1 MRTIGLSSIYPEAYN
16 ESDCHTTFSNLESL
30 LLLPY
35 PPKSEMIPGTVI
47 THLWFHRRTLLS
59 HSDNSFHHDTELKFS
74 LAYGNTISPK
84 VATPKATNTASM
96 HKTKEGKK
104 KKKKKEKRRKKR
116 AKQEEKKQAKWK
128 PYEPTSHALSMG
140 LEIM

>member
-1 MRTIGLSSIYPEAYN
+1 MRTIGLSSIHPEAYN
-16 ESDCHTTFSNLESL
+16 ESNCHTTFSNLESL

-59 HSDNSFHHDTELKFS
+59 HSDNSFHHDTELKLS

-84 VATPKATNTASM
+84 VATPKATNTTSM
-96 HKTKEGKK
+96 HKTKEGQ
-104 KKKKKEKRRKKR
+104 KKEKKNEKKR
-116 AKQEEKKQAKWK
+116 AK
-128 PYEPTSHALSMG
+128 
-140 LEIM
+140 